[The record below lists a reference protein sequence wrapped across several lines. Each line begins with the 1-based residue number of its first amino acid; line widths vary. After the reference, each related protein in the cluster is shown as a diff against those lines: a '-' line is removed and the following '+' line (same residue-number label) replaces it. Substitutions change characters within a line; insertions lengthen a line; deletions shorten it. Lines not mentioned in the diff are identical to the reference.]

1 MSEVVR
7 YMEKYDVKFK
17 KKFGQNFLKDVNV
30 VKRIVK
36 CAEIDSDSLVI
47 EVGPGGAI
55 MTRELASVAKQ
66 VVAYEIDIEL
76 EDELNKRLEGIDNVD
91 IIFQDFL
98 ESNLLEDVAK
108 YQFSHLYFV
117 SNVPYYITTPIL
129 MKLVKSGFYFDKI
142 VMMVQ
147 KEVGD
152 RFSTKSGN
160 KEYGSITVLLN
171 YFYDV
176 KKEFFVSRKQF
187 VPEPNVDSVI
197 ISFSEKKQKLLLN
210 DFQFFEKLVRDSFQY
225 KRKNLRNNLK
235 SYDLGK
241 IEQVLKKYNFDLTVR
256 AEALEVGVF
265 VDISNELKKINN

>member
-1 MSEVVR
+1 
-7 YMEKYDVKFK
+7 MEKYDVKFK

-30 VKRIVK
+30 VKKIVK
-36 CAEIDSDSLVI
+36 CAEIEDDSLVI

-55 MTRELASVAKQ
+55 MTRELAGVAKQ
-66 VVAYEIDIEL
+66 VIAYEIDMEL
-76 EDELNKRLEGIDNVD
+76 QEELSKRLEGLDNVD
-91 IIFQDFL
+91 VIFQDFL
-98 ESNLLEDVAK
+98 ISNLKDDVAK

-129 MKLVKSGFYFDKI
+129 MKLIESGLSFEKI

-176 KKEFFVSRKQF
+176 RKEFFVSRKQF

-197 ISFSEKKQKLLLN
+197 VSFCEKKDKLPLS
-210 DFQFFEKLVRDSFQY
+210 DFTFFQRLVRDSFQY
-225 KRKNLRNNLK
+225 KRKTLRNNLK
-235 SYDLGK
+235 SYDLDK
-241 IEQVLKKYNFDLTVR
+241 VESILSKYDLDLNVR
-256 AEALEVGVF
+256 AEALPVEIF
-265 VDISNELKKINN
+265 VEIANELKK